1 MMAETDMVQIH
12 DKIQQLKQT
21 AFELQVLGE
30 KIPAVEKNTNRILAS
45 IKMLEINVSDIVSL
59 P

>member
-1 MMAETDMVQIH
+1 MMAEKDMVEIH
-12 DKIQQLKQT
+12 DNIQQLKQT
-21 AFELQVLGE
+21 VLELQVLGE